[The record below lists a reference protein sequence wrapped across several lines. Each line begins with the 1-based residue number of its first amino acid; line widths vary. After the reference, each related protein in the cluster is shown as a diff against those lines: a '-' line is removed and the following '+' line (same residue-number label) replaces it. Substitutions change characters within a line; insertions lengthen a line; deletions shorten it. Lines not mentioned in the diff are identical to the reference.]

1 MLLQVAYRIAFLK
14 SKRVWVNGK
23 NASKLS
29 KFNVVFVPAATIRKL
44 AAQVNMNSS
53 KQVATKCIC
62 VSTCGRMHVQIW
74 SWTVCVQIFQWLSA
88 EVYKNCPLWLL
99 ELCTGDCNLPVGLNY
114 NVIYNHRNLKTQR
127 NPAVFLL
134 TSAMFI
140 FWIYLL
146 FHLAQFPCKAHC
158 SEDIWDA
165 DICCWGLAIVGLKC
179 AASCNHRIMYNNLKM
194 CRLVKKRGRYN
205 MPVVWNASWNHTIC
219 DIFHLTG
226 AEGTTV
232 WLKMCNHRITY
243 NNFKKMSLRFCYK
256 KKKRR

>member
-1 MLLQVAYRIAFLK
+1 
-14 SKRVWVNGK
+14 
-23 NASKLS
+23 
-29 KFNVVFVPAATIRKL
+29 
-44 AAQVNMNSS
+44 
-53 KQVATKCIC
+53 
-62 VSTCGRMHVQIW
+62 
-74 SWTVCVQIFQWLSA
+74 
-88 EVYKNCPLWLL
+88 LWLL

-140 FWIYLL
+140 FWIYFCFILL
-146 FHLAQFPCKAHC
+146 NSRARPVVLKTFKMLTYAVG
-158 SEDIWDA
+158 
-165 DICCWGLAIVGLKC
+165 GLAIVGLKC

-243 NNFKKMSLRFCYK
+243 NNFKKTSLRFCYK
-256 KKKRR
+256 KKEEIKHTCSLESWLVLWKTASPATSFI